1 FTPAGLAALYSNSNF
16 ALGFSNGERQAAA
29 RALLR
34 NESHLDGT
42 HYHTKTLGGLH
53 PAYIAFNKI
62 PSSTERQS
70 LSQEEFVEM
79 ALEDVFDALATQ
91 DRLDGGLSLLICCP
105 GSHFTETTTPDRIAV
120 DLYITPQE
128 LREAP
133 DQIGGDVSVL

>member
-1 FTPAGLAALYSNSNF
+1 
-16 ALGFSNGERQAAA
+16 GFSNGECQAAA
-29 RALLR
+29 CALLR

-62 PSSTERQS
+62 PSSMERQS
-70 LSQEEFVEM
+70 LSQEEFVET

-91 DRLDGGLSLLICCP
+91 DHLDGRLSLLIRCP
-105 GSHFTETTTPDRIAV
+105 GSHFTETTASNCIVV

-128 LREAP
+128 LCEAP
-133 DQIGGDVSVL
+133 DQIGGDISVL